1 MVEMLPI
8 RCRTIYSQ
16 SKVKAII
23 IKLKYCQ
30 YGVDI
35 YSRSKVSAIIIW
47 LKYSGKLKHTIK
59 SKDHCYMY
67 DG

>member
-35 YSRSKVSAIIIW
+35 YSRSKVSAIVIW
-47 LKYSGKLKHTIK
+47 LKYRGKLKHTIK
-59 SKDHCYMY
+59 SKDYCYMY